1 MFQCPICG
9 ELMEIL
15 TNYHCVHKHDITKK
29 ELIDKYGS
37 PKYVSPTMSREV
49 QNWIREST
57 IITKMD
63 FDIAQAAARS
73 QMRRG

>member
-15 TNYHCVHKHDITKK
+15 TNNHCVNKHNLTKK
-29 ELIDKYGS
+29 ELLDRYGT
-37 PKYVSPTMSREV
+37 PKYVTPTMSREV

-57 IITKMD
+57 IITRMD

-73 QMRRG
+73 QRRG